1 MKKIGALLFTLVLL
15 YGLASLFHFSHNAI
29 YLERYPNMP
38 AWISRSG
45 VMGAWLSIAAIGVV
59 GCAALLGDYRKIG
72 LAILGLYAAMGFDG
86 LAHYCLAPI
95 SAHSLPMNFS
105 IWLEVLAA
113 ALLLTAVCAQ
123 ALGVLRASRI
133 PRQA

>member
-38 AWISRSG
+38 AWITRSG

-59 GCAALLGDYRKIG
+59 GCAALIGGYRKIG
-72 LAILGLYAAMGFDG
+72 LTILALYAAMGFDG

-113 ALLLTAVCAQ
+113 ALLLIAVCAQ